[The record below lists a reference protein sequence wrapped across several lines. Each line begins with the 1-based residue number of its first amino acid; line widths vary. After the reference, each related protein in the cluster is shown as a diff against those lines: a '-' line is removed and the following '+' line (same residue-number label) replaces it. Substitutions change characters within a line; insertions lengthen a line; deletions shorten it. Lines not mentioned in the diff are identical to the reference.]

1 VLWHCT
7 LVVQARRNAQLGP
20 GGSYPYIRVAHEND
34 MYERSSV
41 GVAMLPVRG
50 NTGHRSSAHDYY
62 DVEEESLREEN
73 M

>member
-1 VLWHCT
+1 
-7 LVVQARRNAQLGP
+7 
-20 GGSYPYIRVAHEND
+20 

-50 NTGHRSSAHDYY
+50 NTGHRSSAHDNY